1 MAYAPRGA
9 KGLSCIASSPKVI
22 LDYHAGRIV
31 ACAVSPVT
39 HLVMT
44 LGEDGSV
51 RLHDFLQKVV
61 IAVIHF
67 KAAGCCMVWVPLSVD
82 HKCASVLCGFA
93 DGGIRLVAIDGEKT
107 KLFGVDK
114 FVCKLK
120 LAQALKHTAVD
131 SLQHHDVRYREFKFS
146 SIKSQL
152 RHDEELDVIRKE
164 EEARQKAIEEDD
176 RRLLGVTRSFQ
187 EYTRGMETPSQQNLR
202 KEQEREKAKIAKIKQ
217 EEEDKKKPQ
226 WKPYMPPH
234 PSPILQVLYLESNA
248 RFWVSMGDY
257 DAGYLYECELPR
269 YYSHVANLDENDEG
283 PSAKPVRAVPVA
295 DSDDVPIRVIRF
307 NSEGTCA
314 FFGMQNGRIRLQFL
328 EVEFDLASP
337 SFYWTIAAHDVTNG
351 AITGM
356 ELSHDESFLMTV
368 GDDGNFFIFSLL
380 PITQLLEEIKEHKA
394 KLPPAEPDFRPG
406 VDLEPGQYTIEQ
418 AKQKTDYDRMVK
430 EAEKNKSEKRITIA
444 QLRARFRRLWLDN
457 MQLPAQHRLTKDEF
471 LMDEGRLREMREET
485 EEKLREM
492 KRQLAWDSE
501 KAQLS
506 YQKIHGRYRKHLT
519 QDRFAVRAFLTDHVI
534 WSYRTQDEP
543 EEVVYE
549 VAVEEE
555 DDKLEQSRCER
566 KRRKREAR
574 RKQWEVFMQTKPDDD
589 YADPADL
596 RAIQIAKDTI
606 GDFKLKSSSDYIVP
620 DSYKL
625 TLRDARARLKTCEE
639 HLLGLQTRFN
649 QRLLALRDEKAEI
662 VQDINGMIGRLK
674 EISQDI
680 AYKHF
685 RQVPLTLRLTHD
697 EQPENHFSFTKA
709 DLLDLKKRLAEEEKR
724 RQEHEQAEL
733 GLTSPSAAQA
743 ATHQQQAKRR
753 SSHVQRMSH
762 PKLSRVHSVVAKI
775 SAPKKSVESSHE
787 ESVAETAEESSD
799 SSDMLEELAEIDDIK
814 LKYEQDT
821 LHNTIRRKKLLFDIE
836 HRLLRHEKFRLDLL
850 AKMGDLRTTT
860 LTEEKIL
867 MRDCESV
874 ETAIRTRISQS
885 YEQKTEMERNL
896 RQLKQNAEKQ
906 TSELDKCAKKEKAL
920 LAQLDA
926 IIGEKNPFRDFLI
939 KVYKKKIKRKPKKE
953 GTEGEEGEEESSSES
968 SSEDESEEEEDEDD
982 DDQVF
987 YDLSTCPQGC
997 SQEKFDEVVQ
1007 LRESR
1012 LDLDE
1017 QMLEFKRMRD
1027 GFLKETEGIK
1037 KKKIAVDFTLEKAN
1051 KELGLFQTE
1060 KQKRVNSLDVLT
1072 LLQFH
1077 QLKCLRRHD
1086 MPPDLVELLNLNESD
1101 LFRLQNRIRELKQEM
1116 RIQKR
1121 NMFESRKLHA
1131 HLQYERRHFQEKLA
1145 EMSKICDDSMMKK
1158 LGKIVHMEILDN
1170 VVCDLELEEAKL
1182 KLSKS
1187 RKVCEE
1193 EIKLL
1198 DAEHKE
1204 LVQDHTN
1211 LMLRIDSEMCL
1222 QKASLMDRH
1231 MTYTRNLD
1239 TMVSSMRMRY
1249 EDTQIKLPKDIEELI
1264 SVIAQQRVALQAL
1277 GREIDYLTNGP
1288 KPVMKRTDYD

>member
-1 MAYAPRGA
+1 
-9 KGLSCIASSPKVI
+9 
-22 LDYHAGRIV
+22 
-31 ACAVSPVT
+31 
-39 HLVMT
+39 
-44 LGEDGSV
+44 
-51 RLHDFLQKVV
+51 
-61 IAVIHF
+61 
-67 KAAGCCMVWVPLSVD
+67 
-82 HKCASVLCGFA
+82 
-93 DGGIRLVAIDGEKT
+93 
-107 KLFGVDK
+107 
-114 FVCKLK
+114 
-120 LAQALKHTAVD
+120 
-131 SLQHHDVRYREFKFS
+131 
-146 SIKSQL
+146 
-152 RHDEELDVIRKE
+152 
-164 EEARQKAIEEDD
+164 
-176 RRLLGVTRSFQ
+176 
-187 EYTRGMETPSQQNLR
+187 
-202 KEQEREKAKIAKIKQ
+202 
-217 EEEDKKKPQ
+217 
-226 WKPYMPPH
+226 
-234 PSPILQVLYLESNA
+234 
-248 RFWVSMGDY
+248 
-257 DAGYLYECELPR
+257 
-269 YYSHVANLDENDEG
+269 
-283 PSAKPVRAVPVA
+283 
-295 DSDDVPIRVIRF
+295 
-307 NSEGTCA
+307 
-314 FFGMQNGRIRLQFL
+314 
-328 EVEFDLASP
+328 
-337 SFYWTIAAHDVTNG
+337 
-351 AITGM
+351 
-356 ELSHDESFLMTV
+356 
-368 GDDGNFFIFSLL
+368 
-380 PITQLLEEIKEHKA
+380 
-394 KLPPAEPDFRPG
+394 
-406 VDLEPGQYTIEQ
+406 
-418 AKQKTDYDRMVK
+418 
-430 EAEKNKSEKRITIA
+430 
-444 QLRARFRRLWLDN
+444 
-457 MQLPAQHRLTKDEF
+457 
-471 LMDEGRLREMREET
+471 
-485 EEKLREM
+485 
-492 KRQLAWDSE
+492 
-501 KAQLS
+501 
-506 YQKIHGRYRKHLT
+506 
-519 QDRFAVRAFLTDHVI
+519 
-534 WSYRTQDEP
+534 
-543 EEVVYE
+543 
-549 VAVEEE
+549 
-555 DDKLEQSRCER
+555 CER

-697 EQPENHFSFTKA
+697 EQPENHFSFTKT

-775 SAPKKSVESSHE
+775 SSSHE

-867 MRDCESV
+867 MR
-874 ETAIRTRISQS
+874 S

-968 SSEDESEEEEDEDD
+968 
-982 DDQVF
+982 
-987 YDLSTCPQGC
+987 TCPQGC

-1051 KELGLFQTE
+1051 KELGLFQIMSRWKTHTRALPDYVPLEDPYSGSSRSDTIAVLFSDYVPLEDPYSGSSRSDTIAVLFSDYVPLEDPYSGSSRSDTIAVLFSDYVPLEDPYSGSSRSDTIAVLFSDYVPLEDPYSGSSSIRQRKTTE

-1131 HLQYERRHFQEKLA
+1131 HLQYERRHFQEKL
-1145 EMSKICDDSMMKK
+1145 ICDDSMMKK

-1211 LMLRIDSEMCL
+1211 LMLRYTEQYSARIDSEMCL